1 MKRRALLAGAAAL
14 PLFNIVGSERA
25 RADAKPIKIGLL
37 EDVSGDL
44 AIFGIPKLHGSQLAV
59 EEINGKGGILGRP
72 IDLMHLD
79 PQGDNARY
87 QEFARRLLQKEK
99 VDLLIGGITSASREA
114 IRPIVDRTKTLY
126 FYTNQYE
133 GGVCDASMIS
143 VGAVPEQQL
152 STLIPWMVEKFGKRV
167 YTVAA
172 DYNFGHLSAEWGRTL
187 LKPLGGEIVGEEFIP
202 LGVSQFAQTIQNI
215 QKAKPD
221 WLYML
226 NVGAAQNSFFPQASA
241 AHLDIPMGSPIKIML
256 GFEHKLFPPP
266 VMANMYAT
274 ANWFEELDTPAA
286 EDFKKRWRAKFPKE
300 TYINDMGY
308 NAYVALYMYK
318 MLAERAQSLD
328 KDAIRKVIAKGD
340 AGIDAPEGH
349 IVIDPKSQHT
359 SHHMRL
365 LSVDKENK
373 VHIVKD
379 FGVIQPYWLGQVGC
393 DLTKSNPKEQYT
405 PDHLPPK
412 R

>member
-1 MKRRALLAGAAAL
+1 MKRRAMLAGAAAL
-14 PLFNIVGSERA
+14 STLAVPWVR
-25 RADAKPIKIGLL
+25 RADAVAPIKVGLL

-44 AIFGIPKLHGSQLAV
+44 AMFGIPKLHGSQLAV
-59 EEINGKGGILGRP
+59 EEVNAGGGVLGRP
-72 IDLMHLD
+72 LELIHLD

-87 QEFARRLLQKEK
+87 QEFARRLLQRDK
-99 VDLLIGGITSASREA
+99 VDVLIGGITSASREA
-114 IRPIVDRTKTLY
+114 IRPIVDRQKTLY

-172 DYNFGHLSAEWGRTL
+172 DYNFGHLSAEWGRSI
-187 LKPLGGEIVGEEFIP
+187 LKPLGGEVVGEEFIP
-202 LGVSQFAQTIQNI
+202 LGVSQFGQTIENI
-215 QKAKPD
+215 QRAKPD

-226 NVGAAQNSFFPQASA
+226 NVGAAQNSFFEQAA
-241 AHLDIPMGSPIKIML
+241 AANLNLPMGSPIKIML

-266 VMANMYAT
+266 ALNRMYAA
-274 ANWFEELDTPAA
+274 ANWFEELDTPEAN
-286 EDFKKRWRAKFPKE
+286 DFKRRWRAKFPKE

-308 NAYVALYMYK
+308 NAYVAVKMYQ
-318 MLAERAQSLD
+318 MLAGRAKSLA
-328 KDAIRKVIAKGD
+328 KDDIRKVIAQGD

-365 LSVDKENK
+365 LGVDEHNA
-373 VHIVKD
+373 VHVLKD
-379 FGVIQPYWLGQVGC
+379 FGTIQPYWLGQVGC
-393 DLTKSNPKEQYT
+393 DLTKRDPKEQYT
-405 PDHLPPK
+405 PDHLPK
-412 R
+412 A

>member
-14 PLFNIVGSERA
+14 PALAMPWVRRGEA
-25 RADAKPIKIGLL
+25 ATPIKIGLL

-44 AIFGIPKLHGSQLAV
+44 AMFGIPKLHGSQLAV
-59 EEINGKGGILGRP
+59 DEVNAGGGVLGRP
-72 IDLMHLD
+72 LKLMHLD

-99 VDLLIGGITSASREA
+99 VDVLIGGITSASREA
-114 IRPIVDRTKTLY
+114 IRPIVDRQDALY

-133 GGVCDASMIS
+133 GGVCDAAMIS

-152 STLIPWMVEKFGKRV
+152 STLIPWMVQKFGKKV

-172 DYNFGHLSAEWGRTL
+172 DYNFGHLSAEWGRTI

-202 LGVSQFAQTIQNI
+202 LGVSQFGQTIENI
-215 QKAKPD
+215 QRAKPD

-226 NVGAAQNSFFPQASA
+226 NVGAAQNSFFEQAEA
-241 AHLDIPMGSPIKIML
+241 ANLNLPMGSPIKIML
-256 GFEHKLFPPP
+256 GFEHKLFPAP
-266 VMANMYAT
+266 ALNRMYAA
-274 ANWFEELDTPAA
+274 ANWFEELDTPEAN
-286 EDFKKRWRAKFPKE
+286 DFKKRWRAKFPHE
-300 TYINDMGY
+300 IYINDMGY
-308 NAYVALYMYK
+308 NAYVAIKMYQ
-318 MLAERAQSLD
+318 MLADRAKSLK
-328 KDAIRKVIAKGD
+328 KDDIRKVIAQGN

-365 LSVDKENK
+365 LGVDEHNT
-373 VHIVKD
+373 VHVIKD
-379 FGVIQPYWLGQVGC
+379 FGIIQPYWLGQVGC

-405 PDHLPPK
+405 PDHLPK
-412 R
+412 KA

>member
-1 MKRRALLAGAAAL
+1 MAMKRRDMLVGAAAL
-14 PLFNIVGSERA
+14 STLAMPWVRRSEA
-25 RADAKPIKIGLL
+25 VAPIKVGLL

-44 AIFGIPKLHGSQLAV
+44 AMFGIPKLHGSQLAV
-59 EEINGKGGILGRP
+59 EEVNAGGGVLGRP
-72 IDLMHLD
+72 LELIHLD

-99 VDLLIGGITSASREA
+99 VDVLIGGITSASREA
-114 IRPIVDRTKTLY
+114 IRPIVDRQKTLY

-152 STLIPWMVEKFGKRV
+152 STLIPWMVQQFGKRV

-172 DYNFGHLSAEWGRTL
+172 DYNFGHLSAQWGRSI

-202 LGVSQFAQTIQNI
+202 LGVSQFGQTIENI
-215 QKAKPD
+215 QRAKPD

-226 NVGAAQNSFFPQASA
+226 NVGAAQNSFFEQAA
-241 AHLDIPMGSPIKIML
+241 AANLNLPMGSPIKIML

-266 VMANMYAT
+266 ALNRMYAA
-274 ANWFEELDTPAA
+274 ANWFEELDTPEAN
-286 EDFKKRWRAKFPKE
+286 DFKRRWRAKFPKE

-308 NAYVALYMYK
+308 NAYVAVKMYQ
-318 MLAERAQSLD
+318 MLAGRAKSLA
-328 KDAIRKVIAKGD
+328 KDDIRKVIAQGD

-365 LSVDKENK
+365 LGVDEHNA
-373 VHIVKD
+373 VHVIKD
-379 FGVIQPYWLGQVGC
+379 FGTIQPYWLGQVGC
-393 DLTKSNPKEQYT
+393 DLTKRDPKEQYT
-405 PDHLPPK
+405 PDHLPK
-412 R
+412 A

>member
-1 MKRRALLAGAAAL
+1 MSMKRRAMLAGAAAL
-14 PLFNIVGSERA
+14 STLAVPWVR
-25 RADAKPIKIGLL
+25 RADAVAPIKVGLL

-44 AIFGIPKLHGSQLAV
+44 AMFGIPKLHGSQLAV
-59 EEINGKGGILGRP
+59 EEVNAGGGVLGRP
-72 IDLMHLD
+72 LELIHLD

-87 QEFARRLLQKEK
+87 QEFARRLLQRDK
-99 VDLLIGGITSASREA
+99 VDVLIGGITSASREA
-114 IRPIVDRTKTLY
+114 IRPIVDRQKTLY

-172 DYNFGHLSAEWGRTL
+172 DYNFGHLSAEWGRSI
-187 LKPLGGEIVGEEFIP
+187 LKPLGGEVVGEEFIP
-202 LGVSQFAQTIQNI
+202 LGVSQFGQTIENI
-215 QKAKPD
+215 QRAKPD

-226 NVGAAQNSFFPQASA
+226 NVGAAQNSFFEQAA
-241 AHLDIPMGSPIKIML
+241 AANLNLPMGSPIKIML

-266 VMANMYAT
+266 ALNRMYAA
-274 ANWFEELDTPAA
+274 ANWFEELDTPEAN
-286 EDFKKRWRAKFPKE
+286 DFKRRWRAKFPKE

-308 NAYVALYMYK
+308 NAYVAVKMYQ
-318 MLAERAQSLD
+318 MLAGRAKSLA
-328 KDAIRKVIAKGD
+328 KDDIRKVIAQGD

-365 LSVDKENK
+365 LGVDEHNA
-373 VHIVKD
+373 VHVIKD
-379 FGVIQPYWLGQVGC
+379 FGTIQPYWLGQVGC
-393 DLTKSNPKEQYT
+393 DLTKRDPKEQYT
-405 PDHLPPK
+405 PDHLPK
-412 R
+412 A

>member
-1 MKRRALLAGAAAL
+1 MRMKRRNLLAGVGAVAVAMPWVRRAEAAT
-14 PLFNIVGSERA
+14 
-25 RADAKPIKIGLL
+25 PIKMGLL

-44 AIFGIPKLHGSQLAV
+44 AMFGIPKLHGSQLAV
-59 EEINGKGGILGRP
+59 EEVNADGGILGRP
-72 IDLMHLD
+72 IELLHLD

-87 QEFARRLLQKEK
+87 QEFARRLLQKER
-99 VDLLIGGITSASREA
+99 VDVLIGGITSASREA
-114 IRPIVDRTKTLY
+114 IRPIVDRQNALY

-133 GGVCDASMIS
+133 GGVCDGNMIS

-152 STLIPWMVEKFGKRV
+152 STLIPWMVEKFGKKV

-172 DYNFGHLSAEWGRTL
+172 DYNFGHLSAAWGRSI

-202 LGVSQFAQTIQNI
+202 LGVSQFGQTIENI
-215 QKAKPD
+215 QRAKPD

-226 NVGAAQNSFFPQASA
+226 NVGAAQNSFFPQAA
-241 AHLDIPMGSPIKIML
+241 AASLNLPMGSPIKIML

-266 VMANMYAT
+266 VMNRMYAA

-300 TYINDMGY
+300 VYINDMGY
-308 NAYVALYMYK
+308 NAYVAIKMYK
-318 MLAERAQSLD
+318 MLATRADSLK
-328 KDAIRKVIAKGD
+328 KDDIRKVIAQGD

-365 LSVDKENK
+365 LGVDAHNE
-373 VHIVKD
+373 VHVIKD
-379 FGVIQPYWLGQVGC
+379 FGIIQPYWLGQVGC
-393 DLTKSNPKEQYT
+393 DLTKHDPKEQYT
-405 PDHLPPK
+405 PDHLPNK
-412 R
+412 T